1 MATNRTG
8 NRQLGMSKWGWLF
21 ALLALAAALTLTLR
35 VAPHYVDFEM
45 VKGVADRLADKNVNE
60 MSREEILEHFK
71 KQFRIEGF
79 RTPLK
84 DILKIE
90 RERGRTTL
98 NIEYEI
104 REHLFYNVDVV
115 LVFNDQRIY
124 E

>member
-1 MATNRTG
+1 
-8 NRQLGMSKWGWLF
+8 LF